1 MLCTLAKTPKY
12 GLDDNDI
19 VVQCLVVHNAFTV
32 DTGSLEDVSSRRFA
46 RLASRFRSGTSA
58 VARSWRQVRVIGSMD
73 CHVHILEYET
83 SRQLFLGDAKS
94 IQEIVS
100 LVRQHILVNANVY
113 DNKLSPLRAGA
124 GIIYHGL

>member
-46 RLASRFRSGTSA
+46 RLASRFRSGTSG

-83 SRQLFLGDAKS
+83 SRQLFFKG
-94 IQEIVS
+94 
-100 LVRQHILVNANVY
+100 R
-113 DNKLSPLRAGA
+113 
-124 GIIYHGL
+124 

>member
-46 RLASRFRSGTSA
+46 RLASRFRSGTSG
-58 VARSWRQVRVIGSMD
+58 VARSWRQVRVID

-83 SRQLFLGDAKS
+83 SRQLFFKG
-94 IQEIVS
+94 
-100 LVRQHILVNANVY
+100 R
-113 DNKLSPLRAGA
+113 
-124 GIIYHGL
+124 

>member
-46 RLASRFRSGTSA
+46 RLASRFRSGTSG
-58 VARSWRQVRVIGSMD
+58 VARSWRQVRVIGSMGLSTFFFFFHFITLLD

-83 SRQLFLGDAKS
+83 SRQLFFKG
-94 IQEIVS
+94 
-100 LVRQHILVNANVY
+100 R
-113 DNKLSPLRAGA
+113 
-124 GIIYHGL
+124 